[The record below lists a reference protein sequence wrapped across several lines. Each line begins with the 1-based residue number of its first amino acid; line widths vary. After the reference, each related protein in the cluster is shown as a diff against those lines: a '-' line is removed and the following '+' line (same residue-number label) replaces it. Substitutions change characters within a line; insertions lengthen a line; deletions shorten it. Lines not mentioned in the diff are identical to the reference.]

1 MSHREL
7 NERLHVAVERS
18 TRRTLRRFW
27 MVLALGVVGM
37 RLLMVFAA

>member
-1 MSHREL
+1 MSRREL
-7 NERLHVAVERS
+7 NERLHVAVEQS

-27 MVLALGVVGM
+27 MVLVLGVVGM